1 MGRGRYGTGRSFHT
15 DRPEVMSGSLTP
27 GAPLSPE
34 RRRREKIRRW
44 VEIAG
49 TGESSPGR
57 LRQVERGAT
66 PFEHSYSMRFDDV
79 VTVEIIGMNGERI
92 ALPLSGFMP
101 AGEHT
106 VLRQIRD
113 LPSGMY
119 IVRVTTSGR
128 AMTGRVVVR
137 R

>member
-1 MGRGRYGTGRSFHT
+1 
-15 DRPEVMSGSLTP
+15 
-27 GAPLSPE
+27 
-34 RRRREKIRRW
+34 
-44 VEIAG
+44 
-49 TGESSPGR
+49 
-57 LRQVERGAT
+57 
-66 PFEHSYSMRFDDV
+66 MRFDDV